1 MGLEGTRARHR
12 QCQHSR
18 STPAAE
24 PNPGRAARR
33 HVGVGGARCRRPESA
48 WAADT
53 QAGLTR
59 SPVLVTGVS
68 LAARSHCTHE
78 LCAVRGEER
87 GGDSALGRHAG
98 VRTRVPRS
106 RPVAACIARAAPR
119 PPRSFPRTRLPGL
132 RLRGGRAVVHGGAA
146 ENARGSRAAR
156 RALGPAARR
165 LVSAPRRCRDW
176 HAYCRLPPTRGR
188 APGSGRA
195 SCRPSVPT
203 ARRSGPSVGRSF
215 AGPSPCIIC
224 GPCGCGS
231 QF

>member
-1 MGLEGTRARHR
+1 MRAHDPTWAAATPPMGLEGTRARHR

-98 VRTRVPRS
+98 VRTRVPG
-106 RPVAACIARAAPR
+106 RAGVV
-119 PPRSFPRTRLPGL
+119 PPTLPS
-132 RLRGGRAVVHGGAA
+132 GGRVHRARCAPATSELPEDEAPGPPPERWQGG
-146 ENARGSRAAR
+146 GSR
-156 RALGPAARR
+156 
-165 LVSAPRRCRDW
+165 RC
-176 HAYCRLPPTRGR
+176 
-188 APGSGRA
+188 SGE
-195 SCRPSVPT
+195 RPW
-203 ARRSGPSVGRSF
+203 F
-215 AGPSPCIIC
+215 
-224 GPCGCGS
+224 PCGTACARPGCS
-231 QF
+231 TAGVGPQAMP